1 MNIIDGMDVLVIS
14 YTAPVIASSWDI
26 SFEALG
32 VGFSS
37 GVLGMAIGALLLAP
51 YADKIGR
58 KKIIL
63 ILGWGP
69 NIQMKKLKMF

>member
-26 SFEALG
+26 SFSL
-32 VGFSS
+32 VVFSS

-51 YADKIGR
+51 HADKIGR
-58 KKIIL
+58 KKL
-63 ILGWGP
+63 
-69 NIQMKKLKMF
+69 F